1 MATVDACGGCI
12 YACRILVYACMRLHI
27 CQYVGFCVARS
38 DEKGITRA
46 SECGTGNSENP
57 TFLFEVFIFVNQS
70 SDTRD
75 SVGIAHRLWLETK
88 V

>member
-1 MATVDACGGCI
+1 MATVDVCGGRI

-27 CQYVGFCVARS
+27 CQCVGFCVARS

-46 SECGTGNSENP
+46 SECGTGDSENP
-57 TFLFEVFIFVNQS
+57 TFLFEVFFVNQP

-75 SVGIAHRLWLETK
+75 SVGIAHRQWQETEA
-88 V
+88 